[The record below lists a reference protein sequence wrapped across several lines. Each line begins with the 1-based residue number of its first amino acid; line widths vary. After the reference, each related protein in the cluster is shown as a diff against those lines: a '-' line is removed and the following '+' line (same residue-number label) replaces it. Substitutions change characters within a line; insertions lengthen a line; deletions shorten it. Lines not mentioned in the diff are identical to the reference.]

1 MPDERLDEAL
11 EYADELVAAR
21 KPMPDTQPTRREFL
35 AGWAE
40 AIRALD
46 EYHPLSE
53 FGQDRS
59 GDCSACD
66 TQRAFI
72 KAMRGGDDA

>member
-1 MPDERLDEAL
+1 MPDQERLDKALERAAEEAL
-11 EYADELVAAR
+11 KGHPYS
-21 KPMPDTQPTRREFL
+21 QWRECYT
-35 AGWAE
+35 GWAE

-72 KAMRGGDDA
+72 AAMTGGDDE